1 MWGVGSINRIL
12 VFIGRNA
19 MVAMVI
25 GVFIGLLT
33 PPLATLMRPLLA
45 PSVWLLLVISLL
57 RVNTREG
64 LAHLS
69 KPRRLVL
76 LLFSFLVILPIGMQG
91 LLSLTPLPSGLI
103 GAMVLTAGSSVLI
116 STSTLA
122 LLMGLDGAMILLIM
136 LGTTLLMPVTLPIV
150 ALGLLGLELEMSSW
164 ELMGRL
170 VFLVGSAV
178 ILATLGRRVIGEARL
193 KTQAE
198 VLDGAAVVTLVIFA
212 IAIMDG
218 LAARL
223 MAEPGYVLFVI
234 AVSFMVY
241 TGLIILMTATLAT
254 IVPQWGRRLQLSVGL
269 ASGARNLG
277 VILAVMPAN
286 ADPDMLL
293 YFAAG
298 QFPIYIMPA
307 VLKPIMLRLNR
318 RETT

>member
-1 MWGVGSINRIL
+1 MNRVL
-12 VFIGRNA
+12 AFLGRHAMTA
-19 MVAMVI
+19 MVA
-25 GVFIGLLT
+25 GVFVGLLV

-45 PSVWLLLVISLL
+45 PSVWLLLVVSLL
-57 RVNTREG
+57 RVDTREG

-69 KPRRLVL
+69 RPGRLAVL
-76 LLFSFLVILPIGMQG
+76 LFCFLVVLPVGMQG

-103 GAMVLTAGSSVLI
+103 GAMVLAAGSSVLI
-116 STSTLA
+116 STPTFA
-122 LLMGLDGAMILLIM
+122 LLMGLDGAIILLVM
-136 LGTTLLMPVTLPIV
+136 LGTTLLMPVTLPTV
-150 ALGLLGLELEMSSW
+150 ALVLLGLDLEMSSW

-178 ILATLGRRVIGEARL
+178 IFSMVSRKVIGKVRL
-193 KTQAE
+193 KARAE
-198 VLDGAAVVTLVIFA
+198 VLDGAAVVTLIIFA

-223 MAEPGYVLFVI
+223 MAEPSFVLFVI
-234 AVSFMVY
+234 AASFAVY
-241 TGLIILMTATLAT
+241 TGLLIATAAVLAI
-254 IVPQWGRRLQLSVGL
+254 IVPQWGRRLNLSVGL

-277 VILAVMPAN
+277 VILAMMPAN

-307 VLKPIMLRLNR
+307 VLKPIMLRLVGR
-318 RETT
+318 KTT

>member
-1 MWGVGSINRIL
+1 MNRVL
-12 VFIGRNA
+12 AFLGRHAMTA
-19 MVAMVI
+19 MVA
-25 GVFIGLLT
+25 GVFIGLLV

-45 PSVWLLLVISLL
+45 PSVWLLLVVSLL
-57 RVNTREG
+57 RVDTREG

-69 KPRRLVL
+69 RPGRLVV
-76 LLFSFLVILPIGMQG
+76 LLFCFLVILPVGMQG
-91 LLSLTPLPSGLI
+91 LLSLTPLPPGLI
-103 GAMVLTAGSSVLI
+103 GAMVLAAGSSVLI
-116 STSTLA
+116 STPTFA
-122 LLMGLDGAMILLIM
+122 LLMGLDGAIILLVM
-136 LGTTLLMPVTLPIV
+136 LGTTLLMPVTLPTV
-150 ALGLLGLELEMSSW
+150 ALVLLGLELEMSSW

-178 ILATLGRRVIGEARL
+178 ILAMVSRKVIGKVRL
-193 KTQAE
+193 KARAE
-198 VLDGAAVVTLVIFA
+198 VLDGAAVVTLIIFA

-223 MAEPGYVLFVI
+223 MAEPGFVLFVI
-234 AVSFMVY
+234 AASFAVY
-241 TGLIILMTATLAT
+241 TGLLIATSAVLAI
-254 IVPQWGRRLQLSVGL
+254 IVPQWGRRLNLSVGL

-307 VLKPIMLRLNR
+307 VLKPIMLRLVGR
-318 RETT
+318 KTT